1 MGSGKQL
8 SSGRELKLNKTNP
21 SAVFLTMTTILG
33 VDCIVDTSD
42 ETSDAEAFGSS
53 GDSSEG
59 ELLFGDQEL
68 SSDDSSDS
76 DSDDSSEQESDV
88 EEEVVTVVLPERPPH
103 SGGDDRDR

>member
-1 MGSGKQL
+1 
-8 SSGRELKLNKTNP
+8 
-21 SAVFLTMTTILG
+21 MTTILG

-42 ETSDAEAFGSS
+42 ETSDAEAFGS

-68 SSDDSSDS
+68 SSDDSSDSDS